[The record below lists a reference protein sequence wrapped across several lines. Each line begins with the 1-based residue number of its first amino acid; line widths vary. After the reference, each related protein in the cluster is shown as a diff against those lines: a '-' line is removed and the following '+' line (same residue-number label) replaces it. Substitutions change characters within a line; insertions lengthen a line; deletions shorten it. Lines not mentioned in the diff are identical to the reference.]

1 MDRHLE
7 QVVAGIPFGTK
18 FDARA
23 IDDIQSQIQ
32 KDKFEPKG
40 FLQNKIDGSAPK
52 QVFLDSVLMPEMP
65 HFRLYNTSKWS
76 GYKAGKGSDTKRYF
90 VQKCCGVVNGDMIW
104 DTILEV
110 PFKAA
115 IADVKYIFVRINRET
130 AQVIDKQIFN
140 ERDKDSIQ
148 KMNGILKLTSSSDF
162 IIFVRASFTG
172 CLSIKTELFD
182 QLNKMGMSANVAN
195 IDFGKT
201 QTFAFIGVPYSQSQ
215 IDEDKENDLNG
226 NGNANMKEICLKE
239 QETMD
244 FCFYLSKYFPKQE
257 VSSKAYV
264 EIKNKNHKPPIIMHI
279 FEPRTDEED
288 WTWAMRGLY
297 RTPNYL
303 EICKAEYEE
312 LAPDSI
318 PLKIIAF
325 LVIFIFIGHVYTG
338 VGRFAIK
345 LTLWKYAQFSKA
357 TFGVWDDNLV
367 ALYNIHGQVR
377 AQTLAFDNPYS
388 RKLIADR
395 VKDDR
400 EIGDEFIEDVDGEV
414 VASKAEYDRQKN
426 DVKTSSRVSYQE
438 LKRLEYNLE
447 GPSSVADCR
456 SEGVIM
462 EDHSSALYALVVPRA
477 ALLQLFPKFCAF
489 LTIFAAET
497 AETPVFVQSEGLAKF
512 LPSLYPRKEIWAEVQ
527 TTLQNEIQEQ
537 RDLKL
542 YESYLDYKC
551 IDVEKEQLNTATGL
565 MEEVDPEELKKR
577 HEINDKL
584 RDEMRAIMAS
594 EPAKVPSYVV
604 AVSGLEKF
612 FGDNRLLV
620 YIFSCIVFLIEVMV
634 VVGDK
639 KTHSVLI
646 VISLFAIIPNA
657 ALTAFAQ
664 VAFFA
669 WRTLGISDEDLYN
682 EFGCLMPIVNFCRS
696 AFQYIFLGDVDL
708 GPTDSSN
715 DSKEIEVEMTSFR
728 SSMAVKHNFSN
739 TADID
744 TDISIISSQSQEV
757 DLEGGVAVPNPLHS
771 SATTTTRSTSID
783 FEDFVQ
789 FGKADYV
796 LNDRVWKQLSS
807 IEEKEVNQRSQIGDT
822 LILRAC
828 QHKCSN
834 LIPLL
839 IRNKADVN
847 AVNADG
853 ASCLHF
859 SCDPVHPSA
868 RMTRDL
874 LEAGA
879 SPNVK
884 LLKSKTKSGSTPLHY
899 AAGGGNLELC
909 RLLMNHDVDVS
920 LKDACGKNAAYY
932 ATKAGHA
939 HLAALLKEKE
949 KEMQEKIATVDVE
962 KPAGRVDVSATDTSA
977 PTPTHTVSPLYTIQG
992 KGQAIGSKR
1001 ERVTA
1006 ESAKIKELEKQLDLA
1021 KIKELENQLALLKA
1035 AQDKGEI

>member
-32 KDKFEPKG
+32 KEKFEPKG

-325 LVIFIFIGHVYTG
+325 LVIFSFIGHVYTG

-477 ALLQLFPKFCAF
+477 ALLQLFPKFGAF

-708 GPTDSSN
+708 GPTDSSS

-771 SATTTTRSTSID
+771 SAATTTRSTSID

-828 QHKCSN
+828 QHKCNN

-839 IRNKADVN
+839 IKKKADVN

-868 RMTRDL
+868 MVTRKL

-879 SPNVK
+879 KPNMK
-884 LLKSKTKSGSTPLHY
+884 LLKSGSTPLHY
-899 AAGGGNLELC
+899 ASGSGNLEMC
-909 RLLMNHDVDVS
+909 RLLINHHVDIS
-920 LKDACGKNAAYY
+920 IEDSSGNNAAYY
-932 ATKAGHA
+932 AAKEGHS
-939 HLAALLKEKE
+939 HLAALLKELQANNIQDKRDKQEQDQEQEKEKVKE
-949 KEMQEKIATVDVE
+949 KEDRGEDAVGKSNLSSLF
-962 KPAGRVDVSATDTSA
+962 PPVSISG
-977 PTPTHTVSPLYTIQG
+977 TVSPLH
-992 KGQAIGSKR
+992 GQQATNMNKSKS
-1001 ERVTA
+1001 EVN
-1006 ESAKIKELEKQLDLA
+1006 ELFDSL
-1021 KIKELENQLALLKA
+1021 
-1035 AQDKGEI
+1035 